1 MQVSLL
7 CVTRLVAPHFNPDR
21 TGWGSGFSSER
32 WRVTWSWKIPRTPK
46 DGCLGNREEDGY
58 WTSHHFYCQL
68 TYTGSLSLQQAGL
81 RDWVPLCVMC
91 LHQNKNSALFL
102 QWITAALR
110 LLFAEASEIWRW
122 RMMDLSCIGARL
134 SNSHYHYRSADF
146 RAHLDEWR
154 GVFFIFEGSH
164 VEECLMAK
172 THASLSS
179 PPSDPH
185 SALPFLIP
193 LSCPRFPLVSPPPT
207 AWLSPSYVL
216 VSHVPLLPHRCL
228 PSTCSESSSPTP
240 SVSPLPCSLSN

>member
-1 MQVSLL
+1 MSAHIHRKPFTTAGGVKGLGAAVCDVSASKQKLGTFPAVNHGGAPTSL
-7 CVTRLVAPHFNPDR
+7 CRGIGDLKV
-21 TGWGSGFSSER
+21 
-32 WRVTWSWKIPRTPK
+32 
-46 DGCLGNREEDGY
+46 
-58 WTSHHFYCQL
+58 
-68 TYTGSLSLQQAGL
+68 
-81 RDWVPLCVMC
+81 
-91 LHQNKNSALFL
+91 
-102 QWITAALR
+102 
-110 LLFAEASEIWRW
+110 
-122 RMMDLSCIGARL
+122 DLSCIGARL

-185 SALPFLIP
+185 SALPFLIL

>member
-1 MQVSLL
+1 M
-7 CVTRLVAPHFNPDR
+7 CVTRFAAPQFNPDR
-21 TGWGSGFSSER
+21 TGWGSEFSGAR

-46 DGCLGNREEDGY
+46 DGCQGNKEEDGY

-68 TYTGSLSLQQAGL
+68 THTGSLSLRQVGL
-81 RDWVPLCVMC
+81 KDWVPLCVTC
-91 LHQNKNSALFL
+91 LHQKQKLGTFPAVNHRRRSDFSLQRHRRFEGGEWWICLALGL
-102 QWITAALR
+102 GSQTAIIIT
-110 LLFAEASEIWRW
+110 
-122 RMMDLSCIGARL
+122 DP
-134 SNSHYHYRSADF
+134 ADF

-154 GVFFIFEGSH
+154 GFLLIFEGSH

-172 THASLSS
+172 TQTASWSS

-193 LSCPRFPLVSPPPT
+193 LSFPRFPLVSPPPT

-216 VSHVPLLPHRCL
+216 VSHVPLLPHPCL
-228 PSTCSESSSPTP
+228 PSTCSESTSPTP